1 MNTKKKAG
9 IRSLLPLLCIISL
22 LLAGCRP
29 AAELET
35 APEPLPYEPDTA
47 PRSAVPPAERLLS
60 YQVAGSGFYQMP
72 DEQRFSTALHAYNT
86 CYFNQIRDQLG
97 VSYQRPSCP
106 SSSSIDTLSLVDLWH
121 AVHAYRLDSLDPD
134 AVQARLQD
142 IPAFAAAQTALQ
154 ADGLYDVY
162 CYLRRARCPVPSSG

>member
-9 IRSLLPLLCIISL
+9 IRSLLPLFCIISL
-22 LLAGCRP
+22 LLAGRRP

-72 DEQRFSTALHAYNT
+72 DEQRFSTALYAYNT
-86 CYFNQIRDQLG
+86 CYFNQIRDQMLLLKEFVG
-97 VSYQRPSCP
+97 VLRRQEV
-106 SSSSIDTLSLVDLWH
+106 SSRTYFFNCVQSNQLIRYL
-121 AVHAYRLDSLDPD
+121 YRLPDSFCHTDHLV
-134 AVQARLQD
+134 A
-142 IPAFAAAQTALQ
+142 
-154 ADGLYDVY
+154 GN
-162 CYLRRARCPVPSSG
+162 

>member
-72 DEQRFSTALHAYNT
+72 DE
-86 CYFNQIRDQLG
+86 
-97 VSYQRPSCP
+97 
-106 SSSSIDTLSLVDLWH
+106 
-121 AVHAYRLDSLDPD
+121 
-134 AVQARLQD
+134 
-142 IPAFAAAQTALQ
+142 
-154 ADGLYDVY
+154 
-162 CYLRRARCPVPSSG
+162 